1 MKALTVLLS
10 VVPGIG
16 CYLGLIDGGY
26 GVIEE
31 IKTPAVAGALM
42 SRLYTRIGDLAQGFP
57 SEGPSHTHH
66 QVLLT
71 VIFGAPPATPS
82 SSSSES
88 SD

>member
-31 IKTPAVAGALM
+31 IKIPAVAGALM
-42 SRLYTRIGDLAQGFP
+42 SRLIVAN
-57 SEGPSHTHH
+57 
-66 QVLLT
+66 LLLFSSN
-71 VIFGAPPATPS
+71 IPRQPRLPAPLH
-82 SSSSES
+82 
-88 SD
+88 

>member
-31 IKTPAVAGALM
+31 IKTPAAAGAFAPVAGIVM
-42 SRLYTRIGDLAQGFP
+42 MHRPRLDRSQ
-57 SEGPSHTHH
+57 
-66 QVLLT
+66 
-71 VIFGAPPATPS
+71 
-82 SSSSES
+82 
-88 SD
+88 

>member
-42 SRLYTRIGDLAQGFP
+42 SRLSIST
-57 SEGPSHTHH
+57 
-66 QVLLT
+66 
-71 VIFGAPPATPS
+71 
-82 SSSSES
+82 
-88 SD
+88 

>member
-42 SRLYTRIGDLAQGFP
+42 SRLTPGYCVAVDRISYRHISVP
-57 SEGPSHTHH
+57 SGR
-66 QVLLT
+66 
-71 VIFGAPPATPS
+71 APPATPS

>member
-31 IKTPAVAGALM
+31 IKTPAAAGAFAPVAGIVM
-42 SRLYTRIGDLAQGFP
+42 QYS
-57 SEGPSHTHH
+57 
-66 QVLLT
+66 
-71 VIFGAPPATPS
+71 
-82 SSSSES
+82 
-88 SD
+88 

>member
-42 SRLYTRIGDLAQGFP
+42 SRLTSVEA
-57 SEGPSHTHH
+57 S
-66 QVLLT
+66 
-71 VIFGAPPATPS
+71 ATKKLQHRHKQ
-82 SSSSES
+82 
-88 SD
+88 

>member
-42 SRLYTRIGDLAQGFP
+42 SRLRIHEALEDEG
-57 SEGPSHTHH
+57 SEE
-66 QVLLT
+66 
-71 VIFGAPPATPS
+71 PAI
-82 SSSSES
+82 
-88 SD
+88 